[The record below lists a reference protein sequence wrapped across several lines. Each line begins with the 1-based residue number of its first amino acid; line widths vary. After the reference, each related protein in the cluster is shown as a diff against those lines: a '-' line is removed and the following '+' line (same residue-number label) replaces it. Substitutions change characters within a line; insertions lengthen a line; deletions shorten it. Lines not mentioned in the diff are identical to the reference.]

1 MKIKYLLWNL
11 VTLVSIHAVAQPA
24 VKTTEGLWTG
34 SFGNDQK
41 DAPYFYSIRFYAD
54 GRMEVLNQNNSLLA
68 QGQFSWKD
76 KEIRI
81 AYKYTNDI
89 QQYECLGNMD
99 AAGTT
104 LSGTWRRLE
113 DAGTKRIF
121 TQSGRWILRKQNPL
135 KVTVLKKDSLRLQ
148 SVIKT
153 INPSVLSAAALQSLR
168 FCTELPAT
176 GTQPIPPRYATNPST
191 YIKINPDG
199 TLSNVAVSRQPLAT
213 YTEKMWMPGETITV
227 GFDISGGSLDQM
239 NLVKFY
245 AKEWELYANI
255 KFAFQL
261 SGNGMIRVGFK
272 PEGSWSYI
280 GRDALTIPAN
290 KTTMNFGWLGSADA
304 VSARQVILH
313 EFGHALGFLHEHQ
326 RMDAVIAWDKEKV
339 YSFYA
344 QAPNNWTRQQT
355 DQQIFNRY
363 GTAGTNYSAY
373 DRTSIMQYAVP
384 AALTTNGSFI
394 DWNREL
400 SPTDKQYAALFYP
413 FPTLPPTA
421 RGILKTGDDCDEVA
435 FVVEYGV
442 VQRDQVEILFDL
454 GSTGGSKVTW
464 WKQMSLPLVNNG
476 NYPLEIQ
483 NHSLI
488 PAENKTS
495 ASVMIPFNQLDK
507 NRGISFAKAK
517 VLGVHTALAYKWNVL
532 PAIQG
537 GCRIRLTWKKDKC
550 S

>member
-41 DAPYFYSIRFYAD
+41 DAPYFYSIHFYAD

-384 AALTTNGSFI
+384 AALTG
-394 DWNREL
+394 
-400 SPTDKQYAALFYP
+400 
-413 FPTLPPTA
+413 
-421 RGILKTGDDCDEVA
+421 
-435 FVVEYGV
+435 
-442 VQRDQVEILFDL
+442 
-454 GSTGGSKVTW
+454 
-464 WKQMSLPLVNNG
+464 
-476 NYPLEIQ
+476 
-483 NHSLI
+483 
-488 PAENKTS
+488 
-495 ASVMIPFNQLDK
+495 
-507 NRGISFAKAK
+507 
-517 VLGVHTALAYKWNVL
+517 
-532 PAIQG
+532 
-537 GCRIRLTWKKDKC
+537 
-550 S
+550 